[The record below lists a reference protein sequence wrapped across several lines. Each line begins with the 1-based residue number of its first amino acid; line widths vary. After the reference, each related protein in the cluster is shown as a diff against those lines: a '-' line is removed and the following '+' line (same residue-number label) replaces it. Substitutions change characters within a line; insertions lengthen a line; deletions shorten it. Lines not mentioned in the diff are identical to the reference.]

1 MPKSLH
7 YIAIE
12 GVIGVGKTSLAT
24 LLSKRLRAKLVL
36 EKHEDN
42 PFLADFYQSPQRYAF
57 QTQMFFLLNR
67 YRQQLDLWQRDL
79 FHPMVITDYLFARD
93 RIFASLTLEERE
105 FLLYE
110 KLASLLEREVP
121 RPDLVVY
128 LQANTSQLMANIK
141 KRGRVYEKNIAE
153 SYIRSLVEA
162 YNNFFFHYK
171 ETSLLVVDTTQIDF
185 VNHQHDLDNLIEQ
198 ITMPLGGIKFYIPR
212 LK

>member
-67 YRQQLDLWQRDL
+67 YRQQLDLWQHDL